1 MPSPSPSIS
10 TAAVLDHQVPTVPPR
25 QRPTPGAVRPTATD
39 PAVVK
44 RAVKA
49 AALGNAMEWFDFG
62 VYSYIAVTLGKV
74 FFPSGNPT
82 AQLLSTFG
90 AFAAAFLVRPIGGM
104 VFGPLGD
111 RVGRQKILALT
122 MIMMAAGT
130 FAIGLIPS
138 YAAIGVGAPLLL
150 LAARLVQGF
159 STGGEY
165 AGASTFIAE
174 YAPDKRRGFLG
185 SWLEFGTLAGY
196 IGGAGLVTLMTAL
209 LSDDAML
216 SWGWRVPFLIA
227 GPMGIIG
234 LYLRMRLEETPAFA
248 AEAAKAEASAAERR
262 AKVPLREMIV
272 GQWKALLLCV
282 ALVLVFNVTDYML
295 LSYMPSYLTS
305 ELKYDET
312 HGLLVVLGVMALMMI
327 VQPFAG
333 ALTDRVGR
341 RPVIAA
347 GCAGFLLLSVPALL
361 LIRDGSLVAVALGM
375 GGAGAAA
382 GVLHRGHAGRAAGAV
397 PDAGAVRVAVD
408 RVQRVRV
415 PVRRD
420 DAAGGDGADRGD
432 GEHDDARVLHDGRG
446 RGRRGRRVVHDGVGG
461 AATAGVCAGGVT
473 RPHAQFPAPLFTG
486 VPVTPFARRSPRP
499 LWHRGAGDAPC
510 AQFPAPLC
518 LCLGH
523 PFHLRA
529 GGRRS
534 RSSPRPLMWRGHRFH
549 LRAGGGHSRSS
560 PRPCGHLR
568 AGGGSR
574 AVPRAP
580 VVTCGPVG
588 GLSRSSPRP

>member
-1 MPSPSPSIS
+1 MSAAHVATASSPSVSSSASAPPSG
-10 TAAVLDHQVPTVPPR
+10 AEPTV
-25 QRPTPGAVRPTATD
+25 TD
-39 PAVVK
+39 PALVR

-90 AFAAAFLVRPIGGM
+90 AFAAAFLVRPLGGM

-111 RVGRQKILALT
+111 RVGRQKVLALT
-122 MIMMAAGT
+122 MILMAAGT

-138 YAAIGVGAPLLL
+138 YATIGVWAPVLL

-209 LSDDAML
+209 LSDGDL
-216 SWGWRVPFLIA
+216 TSWGWRIPFLIA
-227 GPMGIIG
+227 GPMGIVG

-248 AEAAKAEASAAERR
+248 AEVAKAEKKRP
-262 AKVPLREMIV
+262 KVPLREMIT
-272 GQWKALLLCV
+272 GQWRALLLCV
-282 ALVLVFNVTDYML
+282 GLVLVFNVTDYML

-312 HGLLVVLGVMALMMI
+312 HGLLVVLAVMALMMV

-361 LIRDGSLVAVALGM
+361 LIREGSLLAVGLGMAALGLLLVCFTASMPSALPALFPTRVRYGSLSIGFNISVSLFGGTTPLVVTALIGATGDMMMPAYYMMAAAVIGGVAVWFM
-375 GGAGAAA
+375 TES
-382 GVLHRGHAGRAAGAV
+382 AGRPLPGSAPSVA
-397 PDAGAVRVAVD
+397 PTTDA
-408 RVQRVRV
+408 
-415 PVRRD
+415 
-420 DAAGGDGADRGD
+420 
-432 GEHDDARVLHDGRG
+432 H
-446 RGRRGRRVVHDGVGG
+446 
-461 AATAGVCAGGVT
+461 
-473 RPHAQFPAPLFTG
+473 
-486 VPVTPFARRSPRP
+486 
-499 LWHRGAGDAPC
+499 
-510 AQFPAPLC
+510 
-518 LCLGH
+518 
-523 PFHLRA
+523 
-529 GGRRS
+529 
-534 RSSPRPLMWRGHRFH
+534 
-549 LRAGGGHSRSS
+549 
-560 PRPCGHLR
+560 
-568 AGGGSR
+568 
-574 AVPRAP
+574 
-580 VVTCGPVG
+580 
-588 GLSRSSPRP
+588 

>member
-1 MPSPSPSIS
+1 M
-10 TAAVLDHQVPTVPPR
+10 PTVPPLAAPDTHR
-25 QRPTPGAVRPTATD
+25 NPAPEKATVTD
-39 PAVVK
+39 PALVR

-82 AQLLSTFG
+82 AQMLSTFG
-90 AFAAAFLVRPIGGM
+90 AFAAAFLVRPLGGM

-111 RVGRQKILALT
+111 RVGRQKVLALT

-138 YAAIGVGAPLLL
+138 YAAIGVGAPILL

-174 YAPDKRRGFLG
+174 YAPDKKRGFFG

-209 LSDDAML
+209 LSSEDLVA
-216 SWGWRVPFLIA
+216 WGWRIPFLIA

-248 AEAAKAEASAAERR
+248 AQVKKAEKAEAERP
-262 AKVPLREMIV
+262 KVPLREMIT
-272 GQWKALLLCV
+272 GQWRALLLCMG
-282 ALVLVFNVTDYML
+282 LVLVFNVTDYML
-295 LSYMPSYLTS
+295 LSYMPTYLTG

-361 LIRDGSLVAVALGM
+361 LIRQGSLLAVALGM
-375 GGAGAAA
+375 GALGLLLVCFTASMPAALPALFPTRVRYGSLSIGFNVSVSLFGGTTPLVVTALIGATGNMMMPAYYMMAAA
-382 GVLHRGHAGRAAGAV
+382 VIGG
-397 PDAGAVRVAVD
+397 VAVWFM
-408 RVQRVRV
+408 
-415 PVRRD
+415 
-420 DAAGGDGADRGD
+420 AESAGCPLPGS
-432 GEHDDARVLHDGRG
+432 
-446 RGRRGRRVVHDGVGG
+446 
-461 AATAGVCAGGVT
+461 
-473 RPHAQFPAPLFTG
+473 APSLE
-486 VPVTPFARRSPRP
+486 
-499 LWHRGAGDAPC
+499 
-510 AQFPAPLC
+510 
-518 LCLGH
+518 
-523 PFHLRA
+523 RA
-529 GGRRS
+529 ER
-534 RSSPRPLMWRGHRFH
+534 
-549 LRAGGGHSRSS
+549 
-560 PRPCGHLR
+560 
-568 AGGGSR
+568 
-574 AVPRAP
+574 
-580 VVTCGPVG
+580 
-588 GLSRSSPRP
+588 

>member
-1 MPSPSPSIS
+1 MSAAPVAAHPSRTSPASPPR
-10 TAAVLDHQVPTVPPR
+10 AAAPTV
-25 QRPTPGAVRPTATD
+25 TD
-39 PAVVK
+39 PALVR

-138 YAAIGVGAPLLL
+138 YATIGVWAPVLLL
-150 LAARLVQGF
+150 VARLVQGF

-209 LSDDAML
+209 LSDGDMT
-216 SWGWRVPFLIA
+216 SWGWRIPFLIA

-248 AEAAKAEASAAERR
+248 AEVEKAEATRP
-262 AKVPLREMIV
+262 KVPLREMV
-272 GQWKALLLCV
+272 TGQWRALLLCV
-282 ALVLVFNVTDYML
+282 GLVLVFNVTDYML

-312 HGLLVVLGVMALMMI
+312 HGLLVVLAVMALMMV

-333 ALTDRVGR
+333 ALTDRIGR

-361 LIRDGSLVAVALGM
+361 LIREGTLLAVGLGMAALGLLLVCFTASMPSALPALFPTRVRYGSLSIGFNVSVSLFGGTTPLVVTALIGATGDMMMPAYYMMAAAVVGGVAVWFM
-375 GGAGAAA
+375 SES
-382 GVLHRGHAGRAAGAV
+382 AGRPLPGSAPAV
-397 PDAGAVRVAVD
+397 EAVEER
-408 RVQRVRV
+408 
-415 PVRRD
+415 
-420 DAAGGDGADRGD
+420 
-432 GEHDDARVLHDGRG
+432 
-446 RGRRGRRVVHDGVGG
+446 
-461 AATAGVCAGGVT
+461 ATTA
-473 RPHAQFPAPLFTG
+473 
-486 VPVTPFARRSPRP
+486 
-499 LWHRGAGDAPC
+499 
-510 AQFPAPLC
+510 
-518 LCLGH
+518 
-523 PFHLRA
+523 
-529 GGRRS
+529 
-534 RSSPRPLMWRGHRFH
+534 
-549 LRAGGGHSRSS
+549 
-560 PRPCGHLR
+560 
-568 AGGGSR
+568 
-574 AVPRAP
+574 
-580 VVTCGPVG
+580 
-588 GLSRSSPRP
+588 

>member
-1 MPSPSPSIS
+1 MSAAPVAAHPSRTSPASPPR
-10 TAAVLDHQVPTVPPR
+10 AAAPTV
-25 QRPTPGAVRPTATD
+25 TD
-39 PAVVK
+39 PALVR

-138 YAAIGVGAPLLL
+138 YATIGVWAPVLLL
-150 LAARLVQGF
+150 VARLVQGF

-209 LSDDAML
+209 LSDGDMT
-216 SWGWRVPFLIA
+216 SWGWRIPFLIA

-234 LYLRMRLEETPAFA
+234 LYLRMRLEETPAFT
-248 AEAAKAEASAAERR
+248 AEVEKAEATRP
-262 AKVPLREMIV
+262 KVPLREMV
-272 GQWKALLLCV
+272 TGQWRALLLCV
-282 ALVLVFNVTDYML
+282 GLVLVFNVTDYML

-312 HGLLVVLGVMALMMI
+312 HGLLVVLAVMALMMV

-333 ALTDRVGR
+333 ALTDRIGR

-361 LIRDGSLVAVALGM
+361 LIREGSLLAVGLGMAALGLLLVCFTASMPSALPALFPTRVRYGSLSIGFNVSVSLFGGTTPLVVTALIGATGDMMMPAYYMMAAAVVGGVAVWFM
-375 GGAGAAA
+375 SES
-382 GVLHRGHAGRAAGAV
+382 AGRPLPGSAPAV
-397 PDAGAVRVAVD
+397 EAVEER
-408 RVQRVRV
+408 
-415 PVRRD
+415 
-420 DAAGGDGADRGD
+420 
-432 GEHDDARVLHDGRG
+432 
-446 RGRRGRRVVHDGVGG
+446 
-461 AATAGVCAGGVT
+461 ATTA
-473 RPHAQFPAPLFTG
+473 
-486 VPVTPFARRSPRP
+486 
-499 LWHRGAGDAPC
+499 
-510 AQFPAPLC
+510 
-518 LCLGH
+518 
-523 PFHLRA
+523 
-529 GGRRS
+529 
-534 RSSPRPLMWRGHRFH
+534 
-549 LRAGGGHSRSS
+549 
-560 PRPCGHLR
+560 
-568 AGGGSR
+568 
-574 AVPRAP
+574 
-580 VVTCGPVG
+580 
-588 GLSRSSPRP
+588 

>member
-1 MPSPSPSIS
+1 M
-10 TAAVLDHQVPTVPPR
+10 
-25 QRPTPGAVRPTATD
+25 PTATPVAPATSVQAPARPASPEVTVTD
-39 PAVVK
+39 PALVK

-90 AFAAAFLVRPIGGM
+90 AFAAAFLVRPLGGM

-111 RVGRQKILALT
+111 RIGRQKVLAVT

-138 YAAIGVGAPLLL
+138 YASIGVGAPILL

-174 YAPDKRRGFLG
+174 YAPDKKRGFFG

-209 LSDDAML
+209 LSTEDLL
-216 SWGWRVPFLIA
+216 SWGWRIPFLIA

-234 LYLRMRLEETPAFA
+234 LYLRMRLEETPAFT
-248 AEAAKAEASAAERR
+248 AELDKAEADRP
-262 AKVPLREMIV
+262 KVPLREMIT
-272 GQWKALLLCV
+272 GQWRALLLCV
-282 ALVLVFNVTDYML
+282 GLVLVFNVTDYML

-333 ALTDRVGR
+333 ALTDRIGR

-347 GCAGFLLLSVPALL
+347 GCVGFLALSVPALL
-361 LIRDGSLVAVALGM
+361 LIRQGSLVAIALGM
-375 GGAGAAA
+375 GALGLLLVCFTAAMPAALPALFPTRVRYGSLSIGFNISVSLFGGTTPLVVTALIGATGNMMMPAYYMMAAA
-382 GVLHRGHAGRAAGAV
+382 IIGGVAVWFMSESAGRPLPGSAPAV
-397 PDAGAVRVAVD
+397 
-408 RVQRVRV
+408 
-415 PVRRD
+415 
-420 DAAGGDGADRGD
+420 
-432 GEHDDARVLHDGRG
+432 E
-446 RGRRGRRVVHDGVGG
+446 
-461 AATAGVCAGGVT
+461 
-473 RPHAQFPAPLFTG
+473 PAP
-486 VPVTPFARRSPRP
+486 AR
-499 LWHRGAGDAPC
+499 A
-510 AQFPAPLC
+510 
-518 LCLGH
+518 
-523 PFHLRA
+523 
-529 GGRRS
+529 
-534 RSSPRPLMWRGHRFH
+534 
-549 LRAGGGHSRSS
+549 
-560 PRPCGHLR
+560 
-568 AGGGSR
+568 
-574 AVPRAP
+574 
-580 VVTCGPVG
+580 
-588 GLSRSSPRP
+588 

>member
-1 MPSPSPSIS
+1 MSAAPVAAHPSRTPRAPQSR
-10 TAAVLDHQVPTVPPR
+10 AAGAPTV
-25 QRPTPGAVRPTATD
+25 TD
-39 PAVVK
+39 PALVR

-90 AFAAAFLVRPIGGM
+90 AFAAAFLVRPLGGM

-111 RVGRQKILALT
+111 RVGRQKVLALT

-138 YAAIGVGAPLLL
+138 YATIGVWAPVLLL
-150 LAARLVQGF
+150 LARLVQGF

-209 LSDDAML
+209 LSDGDL
-216 SWGWRVPFLIA
+216 TSWGWRIPFLIA
-227 GPMGIIG
+227 GPMGLIG

-248 AEAAKAEASAAERR
+248 AELDKAEATRP
-262 AKVPLREMIV
+262 KVPLRDMIT
-272 GQWKALLLCV
+272 GQWRALLLCV
-282 ALVLVFNVTDYML
+282 GLVLVFNVTDYML

-312 HGLLVVLGVMALMMI
+312 HGLLVVLAVMALMMV

-333 ALTDRVGR
+333 ALTDRIGR

-361 LIRDGSLVAVALGM
+361 LIREGSLLAVGLGMAALGLLLVCFTASMPSALPALFPTRVRYGSLSIGFNVSVSLFGGTTPLVVTALIGATGDMMMPAYYMMAAAVIGGVAVWFM
-375 GGAGAAA
+375 SES
-382 GVLHRGHAGRAAGAV
+382 AGRPLPGSA
-397 PDAGAVRVAVD
+397 PAVD
-408 RVQRVRV
+408 
-415 PVRRD
+415 
-420 DAAGGDGADRGD
+420 
-432 GEHDDARVLHDGRG
+432 GR
-446 RGRRGRRVVHDGVGG
+446 
-461 AATAGVCAGGVT
+461 
-473 RPHAQFPAPLFTG
+473 
-486 VPVTPFARRSPRP
+486 
-499 LWHRGAGDAPC
+499 
-510 AQFPAPLC
+510 
-518 LCLGH
+518 
-523 PFHLRA
+523 
-529 GGRRS
+529 
-534 RSSPRPLMWRGHRFH
+534 
-549 LRAGGGHSRSS
+549 
-560 PRPCGHLR
+560 
-568 AGGGSR
+568 
-574 AVPRAP
+574 
-580 VVTCGPVG
+580 
-588 GLSRSSPRP
+588 

>member
-1 MPSPSPSIS
+1 MSAAHVATASSPSVSSSASASAPPSG
-10 TAAVLDHQVPTVPPR
+10 AEPTV
-25 QRPTPGAVRPTATD
+25 TD
-39 PAVVK
+39 PALVR

-90 AFAAAFLVRPIGGM
+90 AFAAAFLVRPLGGM

-111 RVGRQKILALT
+111 RVGRQKVLALT
-122 MIMMAAGT
+122 MILMAAGT

-138 YAAIGVGAPLLL
+138 YATIGVWAPVLL

-209 LSDDAML
+209 LSDGDL
-216 SWGWRVPFLIA
+216 TSWGWRIPFLIA
-227 GPMGIIG
+227 GPMGIVG

-248 AEAAKAEASAAERR
+248 AEVAKAEKKRP
-262 AKVPLREMIV
+262 KVPLREMIT
-272 GQWKALLLCV
+272 GQWRALLLCV
-282 ALVLVFNVTDYML
+282 GLVLVFNVTDYML

-312 HGLLVVLGVMALMMI
+312 HGLLVVLAVMALMMV

-361 LIRDGSLVAVALGM
+361 LIREGSLLAVGLGMAALGLLLVCFTASMPSALPALFPTRVRYGSLSIGFNISVSLFGGTTPLVVTALIGATGDMMMPAYYMMAAAVIGGVAVWFM
-375 GGAGAAA
+375 TES
-382 GVLHRGHAGRAAGAV
+382 AGRPLPGSAPSVA
-397 PDAGAVRVAVD
+397 PTTDA
-408 RVQRVRV
+408 
-415 PVRRD
+415 
-420 DAAGGDGADRGD
+420 
-432 GEHDDARVLHDGRG
+432 H
-446 RGRRGRRVVHDGVGG
+446 
-461 AATAGVCAGGVT
+461 
-473 RPHAQFPAPLFTG
+473 
-486 VPVTPFARRSPRP
+486 
-499 LWHRGAGDAPC
+499 
-510 AQFPAPLC
+510 
-518 LCLGH
+518 
-523 PFHLRA
+523 
-529 GGRRS
+529 
-534 RSSPRPLMWRGHRFH
+534 
-549 LRAGGGHSRSS
+549 
-560 PRPCGHLR
+560 
-568 AGGGSR
+568 
-574 AVPRAP
+574 
-580 VVTCGPVG
+580 
-588 GLSRSSPRP
+588 

>member
-1 MPSPSPSIS
+1 MSAVPVATAPPTRTSP
-10 TAAVLDHQVPTVPPR
+10 ATVPR
-25 QRPTPGAVRPTATD
+25 AAGAPTATD
-39 PAVVK
+39 PALVR

-90 AFAAAFLVRPIGGM
+90 AFAAAFLVRPLGGV

-111 RVGRQKILALT
+111 RVGRQKVLAVT

-138 YAAIGVGAPLLL
+138 YATIGVWAPVLL

-209 LSDDAML
+209 LSDGDL
-216 SWGWRVPFLIA
+216 TSWGWRIPFLIA
-227 GPMGIIG
+227 GPMGIVG

-248 AEAAKAEASAAERR
+248 AEVEKAEATRR
-262 AKVPLREMIV
+262 KVPLREMIT
-272 GQWKALLLCV
+272 GQWRALLLCV
-282 ALVLVFNVTDYML
+282 GLVLVFNVTDYML

-312 HGLLVVLGVMALMMI
+312 HGLLVVLAVMALMMV

-333 ALTDRVGR
+333 ALTDRIGR

-361 LIRDGSLVAVALGM
+361 LIREGSLLAVALGM
-375 GGAGAAA
+375 GALGMLLVCFTASMPAALPALFPTRVRYGSLSIGFNVSVSLFGGTTPLVVTALIGATGNMMMPAYYMMAAA
-382 GVLHRGHAGRAAGAV
+382 VVGGVAVWFMTESAGRPLPGSAPAV
-397 PDAGAVRVAVD
+397 EKR
-408 RVQRVRV
+408 
-415 PVRRD
+415 
-420 DAAGGDGADRGD
+420 
-432 GEHDDARVLHDGRG
+432 
-446 RGRRGRRVVHDGVGG
+446 
-461 AATAGVCAGGVT
+461 
-473 RPHAQFPAPLFTG
+473 
-486 VPVTPFARRSPRP
+486 
-499 LWHRGAGDAPC
+499 
-510 AQFPAPLC
+510 
-518 LCLGH
+518 
-523 PFHLRA
+523 
-529 GGRRS
+529 
-534 RSSPRPLMWRGHRFH
+534 
-549 LRAGGGHSRSS
+549 
-560 PRPCGHLR
+560 
-568 AGGGSR
+568 
-574 AVPRAP
+574 
-580 VVTCGPVG
+580 
-588 GLSRSSPRP
+588 

>member
-1 MPSPSPSIS
+1 MSAATVAPRPVK
-10 TAAVLDHQVPTVPPR
+10 TAQASQAPQVTV
-25 QRPTPGAVRPTATD
+25 TD
-39 PAVVK
+39 PALVK

-90 AFAAAFLVRPIGGM
+90 AFAAAFLVRPLGGM

-111 RVGRQKILALT
+111 RVGRQKVLALT

-138 YAAIGVGAPLLL
+138 YATIGVGAPLLL

-174 YAPDKRRGFLG
+174 YAPDKKRGFFG
-185 SWLEFGTLAGY
+185 SWLEFGTLVGY
-196 IGGAGLVTLMTAL
+196 IGGAGLVTLLTAL
-209 LSDDAML
+209 LSSDDL
-216 SWGWRVPFLIA
+216 VSWGWRIPFLIA

-248 AEAAKAEASAAERR
+248 AEVEKAESNRP
-262 AKVPLREMIV
+262 KVPLREMV
-272 GQWKALLLCV
+272 AGQWRALLLCV

-312 HGLLVVLGVMALMMI
+312 HGLLVVLGVMTLMMI

-333 ALTDRVGR
+333 TLTDRIGR

-347 GCAGFLLLSVPALL
+347 GCAGFLFLSVPALL
-361 LIRDGSLVAVALGM
+361 LIRQGSLLAVALGM
-375 GGAGAAA
+375 GALGLLLVCFTAAMPAALPALFPTRVRYGSLSIGFNVSVSLFGGTTPLVVTALIGATGDLMMPAYYMMAAA
-382 GVLHRGHAGRAAGAV
+382 VIGGFAVWRMTESAGRPLPGS
-397 PDAGAVRVAVD
+397 
-408 RVQRVRV
+408 
-415 PVRRD
+415 
-420 DAAGGDGADRGD
+420 
-432 GEHDDARVLHDGRG
+432 
-446 RGRRGRRVVHDGVGG
+446 
-461 AATAGVCAGGVT
+461 
-473 RPHAQFPAPLFTG
+473 APSVEQG
-486 VPVTPFARRSPRP
+486 
-499 LWHRGAGDAPC
+499 
-510 AQFPAPLC
+510 
-518 LCLGH
+518 
-523 PFHLRA
+523 
-529 GGRRS
+529 
-534 RSSPRPLMWRGHRFH
+534 
-549 LRAGGGHSRSS
+549 
-560 PRPCGHLR
+560 
-568 AGGGSR
+568 
-574 AVPRAP
+574 
-580 VVTCGPVG
+580 
-588 GLSRSSPRP
+588 

>member
-1 MPSPSPSIS
+1 MSAATV
-10 TAAVLDHQVPTVPPR
+10 TAPRPVTLTKNRSDATV
-25 QRPTPGAVRPTATD
+25 TD
-39 PAVVK
+39 PALVR

-90 AFAAAFLVRPIGGM
+90 AFAAAFLVRPLGGM

-111 RVGRQKILALT
+111 RVGRQKVLAVT

-138 YAAIGVGAPLLL
+138 YATIGVGAPILL

-174 YAPDKRRGFLG
+174 YAPDRRRGFLG

-209 LSDDAML
+209 LSSEDL
-216 SWGWRVPFLIA
+216 VSWGWRIPFLIA
-227 GPMGIIG
+227 GPMGVIG

-248 AEAAKAEASAAERR
+248 AEVEKSESSRPE
-262 AKVPLREMIV
+262 VPLREMV
-272 GQWKALLLCV
+272 AGQWKALLLCMG
-282 ALVLVFNVTDYML
+282 LVLVFNVTDYML

-312 HGLLVVLGVMALMMI
+312 HGLLVVLAVMALMMI

-333 ALTDRVGR
+333 ALTDRIGR

-361 LIRDGSLVAVALGM
+361 LIRQGSLLAIGLGM
-375 GGAGAAA
+375 GALGLLLVCFTSAMPSALPALFPTRVRYGSLSIGFNISVSLFGGTTPLVVTALIGATGNMMMPAYYMMAASLIG
-382 GVLHRGHAGRAAGAV
+382 GVAVWFMTESAGR
-397 PDAGAVRVAVD
+397 
-408 RVQRVRV
+408 
-415 PVRRD
+415 
-420 DAAGGDGADRGD
+420 
-432 GEHDDARVLHDGRG
+432 
-446 RGRRGRRVVHDGVGG
+446 
-461 AATAGVCAGGVT
+461 
-473 RPHAQFPAPLFTG
+473 PLPG
-486 VPVTPFARRSPRP
+486 SPP
-499 LWHRGAGDAPC
+499 
-510 AQFPAPLC
+510 
-518 LCLGH
+518 
-523 PFHLRA
+523 
-529 GGRRS
+529 S
-534 RSSPRPLMWRGHRFH
+534 VES
-549 LRAGGGHSRSS
+549 
-560 PRPCGHLR
+560 
-568 AGGGSR
+568 
-574 AVPRAP
+574 
-580 VVTCGPVG
+580 
-588 GLSRSSPRP
+588 

>member
-1 MPSPSPSIS
+1 MSAAHVAARSSRTVTSSPSPSPSPS
-10 TAAVLDHQVPTVPPR
+10 ASPSPGAAEPTV
-25 QRPTPGAVRPTATD
+25 TD
-39 PAVVK
+39 PALVR

-90 AFAAAFLVRPIGGM
+90 AFAAAFLVRPLGGL

-111 RVGRQKILALT
+111 RVGRQKVLALT

-138 YAAIGVGAPLLL
+138 YATIGVWAPVLLL
-150 LAARLVQGF
+150 VARLVQGF

-209 LSDDAML
+209 LSDGDL
-216 SWGWRVPFLIA
+216 TSWGWRIPFLIA
-227 GPMGIIG
+227 GPMGIVG

-248 AEAAKAEASAAERR
+248 AEMAKAEKTRP
-262 AKVPLREMIV
+262 KVPLREMV
-272 GQWKALLLCV
+272 TGQWRALLLCV
-282 ALVLVFNVTDYML
+282 GLVLVFNVTDYML

-305 ELKYDET
+305 ELEYDET
-312 HGLLVVLGVMALMMI
+312 HGLLVVLAVMALMMV

-361 LIRDGSLVAVALGM
+361 LIREGSLIAVGLGMAALGLLLVCFTASMPAALPALFPTRVRYGSLSIGFNVSVSLFGGTTPLVVTALIGATGDMMMPAYYMMAAAVVGGVAVWFM
-375 GGAGAAA
+375 TESAGKPLPGSAPAA
-382 GVLHRGHAGRAAGAV
+382 
-397 PDAGAVRVAVD
+397 D
-408 RVQRVRV
+408 
-415 PVRRD
+415 
-420 DAAGGDGADRGD
+420 
-432 GEHDDARVLHDGRG
+432 
-446 RGRRGRRVVHDGVGG
+446 
-461 AATAGVCAGGVT
+461 
-473 RPHAQFPAPLFTG
+473 
-486 VPVTPFARRSPRP
+486 PR
-499 LWHRGAGDAPC
+499 
-510 AQFPAPLC
+510 
-518 LCLGH
+518 
-523 PFHLRA
+523 
-529 GGRRS
+529 
-534 RSSPRPLMWRGHRFH
+534 
-549 LRAGGGHSRSS
+549 
-560 PRPCGHLR
+560 
-568 AGGGSR
+568 
-574 AVPRAP
+574 
-580 VVTCGPVG
+580 
-588 GLSRSSPRP
+588 

>member
-1 MPSPSPSIS
+1 MRPE
-10 TAAVLDHQVPTVPPR
+10 VTV
-25 QRPTPGAVRPTATD
+25 TD
-39 PAVVK
+39 PALVK

-90 AFAAAFLVRPIGGM
+90 AFAAAFLVRPLGGM

-111 RVGRQKILALT
+111 RIGRQKVLALT

-138 YAAIGVGAPLLL
+138 YATIGVGAPLLL

-174 YAPDKRRGFLG
+174 YAPDKKRGFFG

-196 IGGAGLVTLMTAL
+196 IGGAGLVTLMTAFLSTEDL
-209 LSDDAML
+209 LA
-216 SWGWRVPFLIA
+216 WGWRVPFLIA
-227 GPMGIIG
+227 GPMGVIG

-248 AEAAKAEASAAERR
+248 AELEKASKKEKDRP
-262 AKVPLREMIV
+262 KVPLRAMLA
-272 GQWKALLLCV
+272 GQWRALLLCV
-282 ALVLVFNVTDYML
+282 GLVLVFNVTDYML

-333 ALTDRVGR
+333 ALTDRIGR

-347 GCAGFLLLSVPALL
+347 GCAGFLALSVPAIL
-361 LIRDGSLVAVALGM
+361 LIRQGSLLAVALGM
-375 GGAGAAA
+375 GALGLLLVCFTSAMPAALPALFPTKVRYGSLSIGFNVSVSLFGGTTPLVVTALIGATGNMMMPAYYMMAAA
-382 GVLHRGHAGRAAGAV
+382 VIGGVAVWFMSESAGLPLPGSAPAVEPDAVPDAV
-397 PDAGAVRVAVD
+397 PDAGS
-408 RVQRVRV
+408 
-415 PVRRD
+415 
-420 DAAGGDGADRGD
+420 G
-432 GEHDDARVLHDGRG
+432 
-446 RGRRGRRVVHDGVGG
+446 
-461 AATAGVCAGGVT
+461 T
-473 RPHAQFPAPLFTG
+473 
-486 VPVTPFARRSPRP
+486 
-499 LWHRGAGDAPC
+499 PC
-510 AQFPAPLC
+510 ATWAD
-518 LCLGH
+518 
-523 PFHLRA
+523 A
-529 GGRRS
+529 
-534 RSSPRPLMWRGHRFH
+534 
-549 LRAGGGHSRSS
+549 
-560 PRPCGHLR
+560 
-568 AGGGSR
+568 
-574 AVPRAP
+574 
-580 VVTCGPVG
+580 
-588 GLSRSSPRP
+588 

>member
-1 MPSPSPSIS
+1 MA
-10 TAAVLDHQVPTVPPR
+10 TATAVTP
-25 QRPTPGAVRPTATD
+25 RPTTRRAAKARNVTVTD
-39 PAVVK
+39 PALVR

-90 AFAAAFLVRPIGGM
+90 AFAAAFLVRPLGGM

-111 RVGRQKILALT
+111 RIGRQRVLALT

-138 YAAIGVGAPLLL
+138 YAMIGVGAPILL

-174 YAPDKRRGFLG
+174 YAPDKKRGFFG

-209 LSDDAML
+209 LSSEDLL
-216 SWGWRVPFLIA
+216 SWGWRIPFLIA

-248 AEAAKAEASAAERR
+248 AQLEKAEARP
-262 AKVPLREMIV
+262 KVPLRDMV
-272 GQWKALLLCV
+272 AGQWKALLICMG
-282 ALVLVFNVTDYML
+282 LVLVFNVTDYML

-333 ALTDRVGR
+333 ALTDRIGR

-361 LIRDGSLVAVALGM
+361 LIRQGSLLAVGLGMAALGLLLVCFTAAM
-375 GGAGAAA
+375 PAALPALFPTRVRYGSLSIGFNVSVSLFGGTTPLVVTALIGATGNMMMPAYYMMAAA
-382 GVLHRGHAGRAAGAV
+382 VVGGFAVWRMSESAGRPLPGS
-397 PDAGAVRVAVD
+397 
-408 RVQRVRV
+408 
-415 PVRRD
+415 
-420 DAAGGDGADRGD
+420 
-432 GEHDDARVLHDGRG
+432 
-446 RGRRGRRVVHDGVGG
+446 
-461 AATAGVCAGGVT
+461 
-473 RPHAQFPAPLFTG
+473 AP
-486 VPVTPFARRSPRP
+486 SIE
-499 LWHRGAGDAPC
+499 
-510 AQFPAPLC
+510 
-518 LCLGH
+518 
-523 PFHLRA
+523 
-529 GGRRS
+529 
-534 RSSPRPLMWRGHRFH
+534 
-549 LRAGGGHSRSS
+549 
-560 PRPCGHLR
+560 
-568 AGGGSR
+568 GS
-574 AVPRAP
+574 
-580 VVTCGPVG
+580 
-588 GLSRSSPRP
+588 

>member
-1 MPSPSPSIS
+1 MSAAPVAAAPPSR
-10 TAAVLDHQVPTVPPR
+10 TAPAPVPR
-25 QRPTPGAVRPTATD
+25 AAGAPTATD
-39 PAVVK
+39 PALVR

-90 AFAAAFLVRPIGGM
+90 AFAAAFLVRPLGGM

-111 RVGRQKILALT
+111 RVGRQKVLAVT

-138 YAAIGVGAPLLL
+138 YATIGVWAPVLL

-209 LSDDAML
+209 LSDGDLM
-216 SWGWRVPFLIA
+216 SWGWRIPFLIA
-227 GPMGIIG
+227 GPMGIVG

-248 AEAAKAEASAAERR
+248 AEVAKAETARV
-262 AKVPLREMIV
+262 KVPLREMV
-272 GQWKALLLCV
+272 TGQWRALLLCV
-282 ALVLVFNVTDYML
+282 GLVLVFNVTDYML

-305 ELKYDET
+305 ELEYDET
-312 HGLLVVLGVMALMMI
+312 HGLLVVLGVMALMMV

-361 LIRDGSLVAVALGM
+361 LIREGSLLAVALGM
-375 GGAGAAA
+375 GALGMLLVCFTASMPSALPALFPTRVRYGSLSIGFNVSVSLFGGTTPLVVTALIGATGDMMMPAYYMMAAA
-382 GVLHRGHAGRAAGAV
+382 VVGGVAVWFMTESAGRPLPGSAPAV
-397 PDAGAVRVAVD
+397 E
-408 RVQRVRV
+408 
-415 PVRRD
+415 RR
-420 DAAGGDGADRGD
+420 
-432 GEHDDARVLHDGRG
+432 
-446 RGRRGRRVVHDGVGG
+446 
-461 AATAGVCAGGVT
+461 
-473 RPHAQFPAPLFTG
+473 
-486 VPVTPFARRSPRP
+486 
-499 LWHRGAGDAPC
+499 
-510 AQFPAPLC
+510 
-518 LCLGH
+518 
-523 PFHLRA
+523 
-529 GGRRS
+529 
-534 RSSPRPLMWRGHRFH
+534 
-549 LRAGGGHSRSS
+549 
-560 PRPCGHLR
+560 
-568 AGGGSR
+568 
-574 AVPRAP
+574 
-580 VVTCGPVG
+580 
-588 GLSRSSPRP
+588 

>member
-1 MPSPSPSIS
+1 MSAAPVAAAPPSRTSPAPVPR
-10 TAAVLDHQVPTVPPR
+10 AA
-25 QRPTPGAVRPTATD
+25 GAPTATD
-39 PAVVK
+39 PALVR

-90 AFAAAFLVRPIGGM
+90 AFAAAFLVRPLGGM

-111 RVGRQKILALT
+111 RVGRQKVLAVT

-138 YAAIGVGAPLLL
+138 YATIGVWAPVLL

-209 LSDDAML
+209 LSDGDL
-216 SWGWRVPFLIA
+216 TSWGWRIPFLIA
-227 GPMGIIG
+227 GPMGIVG

-248 AEAAKAEASAAERR
+248 AEVAKAETARP
-262 AKVPLREMIV
+262 KVPLREMV
-272 GQWKALLLCV
+272 TGQWRALLLCV
-282 ALVLVFNVTDYML
+282 GLVLVFNVTDYML

-305 ELKYDET
+305 ELEYDET
-312 HGLLVVLGVMALMMI
+312 HGLLVVLGVMALMMV

-361 LIRDGSLVAVALGM
+361 LIREGSLLAVALGM
-375 GGAGAAA
+375 GALGMLLVCFTASMPSALPALFPTRVRYGSLSIGFNVSVSLFGGTTPLVVTALIGATGDMMMPAYYMMAAA
-382 GVLHRGHAGRAAGAV
+382 VVGGVAVWFMTESAGRPLPGSA
-397 PDAGAVRVAVD
+397 
-408 RVQRVRV
+408 
-415 PVRRD
+415 
-420 DAAGGDGADRGD
+420 
-432 GEHDDARVLHDGRG
+432 
-446 RGRRGRRVVHDGVGG
+446 
-461 AATAGVCAGGVT
+461 
-473 RPHAQFPAPLFTG
+473 PAPE
-486 VPVTPFARRSPRP
+486 R
-499 LWHRGAGDAPC
+499 H
-510 AQFPAPLC
+510 
-518 LCLGH
+518 
-523 PFHLRA
+523 
-529 GGRRS
+529 
-534 RSSPRPLMWRGHRFH
+534 
-549 LRAGGGHSRSS
+549 
-560 PRPCGHLR
+560 
-568 AGGGSR
+568 
-574 AVPRAP
+574 
-580 VVTCGPVG
+580 
-588 GLSRSSPRP
+588 

>member
-1 MPSPSPSIS
+1 MSAAPVAAAPPSRTSPAPVPR
-10 TAAVLDHQVPTVPPR
+10 AA
-25 QRPTPGAVRPTATD
+25 GAPTATD
-39 PAVVK
+39 PALVR

-90 AFAAAFLVRPIGGM
+90 AFAAAFLVRPLGGM

-111 RVGRQKILALT
+111 RVGRQKVLAVT

-138 YAAIGVGAPLLL
+138 YATIGVWAPVLL

-209 LSDDAML
+209 LSDGDL
-216 SWGWRVPFLIA
+216 TSWGWRIPFLIA
-227 GPMGIIG
+227 GPMGIVG

-248 AEAAKAEASAAERR
+248 AEVAKAETARP
-262 AKVPLREMIV
+262 KVPLREMV
-272 GQWKALLLCV
+272 TGQWRALLLCV
-282 ALVLVFNVTDYML
+282 GLVLVFNVTDYML

-305 ELKYDET
+305 ELEYDET
-312 HGLLVVLGVMALMMI
+312 HGLLVVLGVMALMMV

-361 LIRDGSLVAVALGM
+361 LIREGSLLAVALGM
-375 GGAGAAA
+375 GALGMLLVCFTASMPSALPALFPTRVRYGSLSIGFNVSVSLFGGTTPLVVTALIGATGDMMMPAYYMMAAA
-382 GVLHRGHAGRAAGAV
+382 VVGGVAVWFMTESAGRPLPGSA
-397 PDAGAVRVAVD
+397 
-408 RVQRVRV
+408 
-415 PVRRD
+415 
-420 DAAGGDGADRGD
+420 
-432 GEHDDARVLHDGRG
+432 
-446 RGRRGRRVVHDGVGG
+446 
-461 AATAGVCAGGVT
+461 
-473 RPHAQFPAPLFTG
+473 PALE
-486 VPVTPFARRSPRP
+486 R
-499 LWHRGAGDAPC
+499 H
-510 AQFPAPLC
+510 
-518 LCLGH
+518 
-523 PFHLRA
+523 
-529 GGRRS
+529 
-534 RSSPRPLMWRGHRFH
+534 
-549 LRAGGGHSRSS
+549 
-560 PRPCGHLR
+560 
-568 AGGGSR
+568 
-574 AVPRAP
+574 
-580 VVTCGPVG
+580 
-588 GLSRSSPRP
+588 

>member
-1 MPSPSPSIS
+1 MSAAPVAAHPSRPAPASPAPASPSGATS
-10 TAAVLDHQVPTVPPR
+10 APTV
-25 QRPTPGAVRPTATD
+25 TD
-39 PAVVK
+39 PALVR

-90 AFAAAFLVRPIGGM
+90 AFAAAFLVRPLGGM

-111 RVGRQKILALT
+111 RVGRQKVLALT

-138 YAAIGVGAPLLL
+138 YATIGVWAPVLLL
-150 LAARLVQGF
+150 VARLVQGF

-209 LSDDAML
+209 LSDGDL
-216 SWGWRVPFLIA
+216 TSWGWRIPFLIA

-248 AEAAKAEASAAERR
+248 AELDKAEATRP
-262 AKVPLREMIV
+262 KVPLRDMIT
-272 GQWKALLLCV
+272 GQWRALLLCV
-282 ALVLVFNVTDYML
+282 GLVLVFNVTDYML

-312 HGLLVVLGVMALMMI
+312 HGLLVVLAVMALMMI

-361 LIRDGSLVAVALGM
+361 LIREGSLLAVGLGMAALGLLLVCFTASMPSALPALFPTRVRYGSLSIGFNVSVSLFGGTTPLVVTALIGATGDMMMPAYYMMAAAVIGGVAVWFM
-375 GGAGAAA
+375 SES
-382 GVLHRGHAGRAAGAV
+382 AGRPLPGSA
-397 PDAGAVRVAVD
+397 PAVD
-408 RVQRVRV
+408 
-415 PVRRD
+415 
-420 DAAGGDGADRGD
+420 
-432 GEHDDARVLHDGRG
+432 GR
-446 RGRRGRRVVHDGVGG
+446 
-461 AATAGVCAGGVT
+461 
-473 RPHAQFPAPLFTG
+473 
-486 VPVTPFARRSPRP
+486 
-499 LWHRGAGDAPC
+499 
-510 AQFPAPLC
+510 
-518 LCLGH
+518 
-523 PFHLRA
+523 
-529 GGRRS
+529 
-534 RSSPRPLMWRGHRFH
+534 
-549 LRAGGGHSRSS
+549 
-560 PRPCGHLR
+560 
-568 AGGGSR
+568 
-574 AVPRAP
+574 
-580 VVTCGPVG
+580 
-588 GLSRSSPRP
+588 